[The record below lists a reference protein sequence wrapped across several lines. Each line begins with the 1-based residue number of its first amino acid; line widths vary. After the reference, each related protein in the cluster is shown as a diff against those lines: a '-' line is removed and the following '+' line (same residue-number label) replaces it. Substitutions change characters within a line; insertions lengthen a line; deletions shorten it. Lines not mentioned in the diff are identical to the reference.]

1 MHVLDL
7 DNDGLISA
15 AELTDALR
23 FLRANLDEED
33 LVALLDRWGADSPV
47 CLLRKTACRLCCTS
61 CMGQVQLP
69 DLRRM
74 LPWAAALKEGGSSN
88 NRTGH

>member
-33 LVALLDRWGADSPV
+33 LVALLDRWGWQAWV
-47 CLLRKTACRLCCTS
+47 LAAQ
-61 CMGQVQLP
+61 GQCAGCVV
-69 DLRRM
+69 
-74 LPWAAALKEGGSSN
+74 
-88 NRTGH
+88 